1 MPYLAFKVLHIMAV
15 VVFLGNII
23 TGLYWKRH
31 ADRTRDA
38 RLIAHALEGI
48 IGSDRVFTIPG
59 VIVIIVGGFGAAI
72 VGGLPLL
79 RTGWILWSLVLFS
92 VSGIVFGSRVAPL
105 QTRMAKLMRADAPD
119 WKSYETL
126 SRAWE
131 FWGAIALLTPI
142 AALLLM
148 VAKPALPGL

>member
-1 MPYLAFKVLHIMAV
+1 MPYLAFKVLHLIAV

-38 RLIAHALEGI
+38 RIIAHALEGI

-59 VIVIIVGGFGAAI
+59 VVVIIVGGFGAAI

-105 QTRMAKLMRADAPD
+105 QTRMAKLMRVDTPD
-119 WKSYETL
+119 WKSYEAL
-126 SRAWE
+126 SRSWE
-131 FWGAIALLTPI
+131 LWGAIALAAPI